1 MDRFAVVVTQMK
13 TLIMQMRNGE
23 TYHSL
28 VVPFELDDWINECL
42 EGLQLLDIVRVEMR
56 DKHGRVV
63 RWIEDGVG
71 PLFDNDDEDDEL

>member
-1 MDRFAVVVTQMK
+1 MDSRLK

-28 VVPFELDDWINECL
+28 VVPFELDDWIAECL

-56 DKHGRVV
+56 DKHSKVV
-63 RWIEDGVG
+63 RWIEDSVEEEM
-71 PLFDNDDEDDEL
+71 FDEDEL